1 MKLFII
7 RAAFAIIIP
16 IVICLILRKTRLR
29 SRWIVIIF
37 CASLML
43 TIGLALTPIEKAV
56 LTFPSPEE
64 SYRYNNVGDVLA
76 VVTGNESALIIGNQG
91 DTDTLVIVP
100 KLGEKWKLSTS
111 IDIRCVYQTVSEGIS
126 ISIYQYKKTKDFYIS
141 VLDTNG
147 GATAISDNLGS
158 QFKAIEKENE
168 ALAKVFYT
176 YYAYI
181 DTYDNAYE
189 LTVNGRNISI
199 RE

>member
-29 SRWIVIIF
+29 SQWIVIIF

-56 LTFPSPEE
+56 LAFPSPEE

-100 KLGEKWKLSTS
+100 KLGEEWKLSTS

-126 ISIYQYKKTKDFYIS
+126 ISIYQRRT
-141 VLDTNG
+141 
-147 GATAISDNLGS
+147 
-158 QFKAIEKENE
+158 
-168 ALAKVFYT
+168 
-176 YYAYI
+176 
-181 DTYDNAYE
+181 
-189 LTVNGRNISI
+189 R
-199 RE
+199 